1 MSHLPASS
9 ASLNLSST
17 RWGVRTLFFFAGAM
31 FATWGVHI
39 PTVKALYG
47 LNEADLG
54 LLILVAGL
62 GAVTG
67 LLGAGFCIGHF
78 GAKRMVWLCGSV
90 TALAL
95 AGLVSMPGFG
105 ALMVLLAVFG
115 LCSSTMDVAMN
126 AEASELERLDGRPQ
140 MSGYHGMFS
149 AGGMAG
155 AALGS
160 ALLSFD
166 VAPLTHLLGMA
177 VLSLLAIA
185 WAGATLLPP
194 APQEGGASHFRVPR
208 GALLMLGLMGAL
220 GFVVEG
226 AMYDWSVLFVKQEVG
241 ASQNVA
247 ALAYAGF
254 SAAMAVTRFGGDWL
268 RARFSAAT
276 LLRASASLAAVGMI
290 VGVWASHPV
299 QALLGFAV
307 VGVGLANVVPVLFS
321 AAARA
326 PGVTPAHGIAS
337 VASLGYMGFMVGP
350 PIVGFVAHL
359 SSLTVALFAV
369 AMLAVVMAVVA
380 PRAVRQA
387 AA

>member
-1 MSHLPASS
+1 MSQTLTSIASPDLSS
-9 ASLNLSST
+9 A
-17 RWGVRTLFFFAGAM
+17 RWGVRTLFFFAGLM

-54 LLILVAGL
+54 LLILAAGL

-67 LLGAGFCIGHF
+67 LLGAGFSIARF
-78 GAKRMVWLCGSV
+78 GARRMVWICGGV

-126 AEASELERLDGRPQ
+126 AEASELERLEGRPQ

-155 AALGS
+155 AGIGS

-166 VAPLTHLLGMA
+166 VMPSHHLWG
-177 VLSLLAIA
+177 VTTLSLLAIG
-185 WAGATLLPP
+185 WAGSTLLPP
-194 APQEGGASHFRVPR
+194 APHEGEASHFRVPH
-208 GALLMLGLMGAL
+208 GVLLMLGLMGAL

-268 RARFSAAT
+268 RARFSSAT
-276 LLRASASLAAVGMI
+276 LLRASAGLAAAGM
-290 VGVWASHPV
+290 VFGVLASHPL
-299 QALLGFAV
+299 QALVGFAI

-369 AMLAVVMAVVA
+369 AMLAVIMAVVA
-380 PRAVRQA
+380 PRAVRQVA
-387 AA
+387 